1 MRISRTDKAGP
12 KKKGH
17 GRSQAFYIDRVVYEQ
32 ITKLAEADDRSNS
45 YIVNKILKEYFIKKK
60 MIEKY

>member
-1 MRISRTDKAGP
+1 MRKSRTDKAGQ
-12 KKKGH
+12 KKGQ

-32 ITKLAEADDRSNS
+32 ITRLADEDDRSNS

>member
-1 MRISRTDKAGP
+1 MRISRTDKAA

-17 GRSQAFYIDRVVYEQ
+17 GRSQAFYIDRVVYKQ
-32 ITKLAEADDRSNS
+32 IGKLAEEDDRSHS

>member
-1 MRISRTDKAGP
+1 MRISRTDKSG
-12 KKKGH
+12 KKKAH

-32 ITKLAEADDRSNS
+32 IAKLAQEDDRSHS
-45 YIVNKILKEYFIKKK
+45 YIVNKILKEFFIRKK

>member
-1 MRISRTDKAGP
+1 MRISRTDKARQ
-12 KKKGH
+12 KKPG
-17 GRSQAFYIDRVVYEQ
+17 GRSQAFYIDRVIYDQ
-32 ITKLAEADDRSNS
+32 IAKLAEEDDRSHS